1 MKTVRPFS
9 LAFFISYNKN
19 MKRLW
24 QLGNILALFFALVAN
39 FLVGAQLL
47 SLPSINEISD
57 KYATYLTPAGYAFS
71 IWSLIYILLIVFVV
85 YQARDM
91 LRSRSENN
99 LPQTV
104 GPFFIIASICNGLWT
119 YVFVSEM
126 VGLSVVILLL
136 LTVSLYVL
144 LWRLKIAVDDPPI
157 KTIICVW
164 WPLMIYAGWVT
175 VASVVNIAS
184 WLESLNVTLTPLFA
198 SAVLI
203 GLGGILGT
211 LLITRNVRELLLACA
226 WGIAAIGVQQIQ
238 VSGSQVVLIVALTVA
253 GLLFIAV
260 CIHAYMNRHS
270 NSLAKL
276 MRSRLSKLVKN

>member
-1 MKTVRPFS
+1 
-9 LAFFISYNKN
+9 

-24 QLGNILALFFALVAN
+24 QLGNILTLFFAIVAN
-39 FLVGAQLL
+39 FFVGAQLL
-47 SLPSINEISD
+47 GLPSINEISD

-71 IWSLIYILLIVFVV
+71 IWSLIYILLIGFVA
-85 YQARDM
+85 YQARDI
-91 LRSRSENN
+91 LKSRPENN
-99 LPQTV
+99 LPQLV

-136 LTVSLYVL
+136 LTMSLYVL

-157 KTIICVW
+157 KTIVYVW
-164 WPLMIYAGWVT
+164 WPLMIYTGWVT

-184 WLESLNVTLTPLFA
+184 WLKSINVTLTPLSA
-198 SAVLI
+198 SVVLI
-203 GLGGILGT
+203 GLASILVT

-226 WGIAAIGVQQIQ
+226 WGIAAIGIQQMQ
-238 VSGSQVVLIVALTVA
+238 VSGSQVVSTAALTVA

-260 CIHAYMNRHS
+260 CIHVYMNRRS
-270 NSLAKL
+270 NSLAKFI
-276 MRSRLSKLVKN
+276 RIWLSKLVKTD